1 MTGAATASGAK
12 SAEKGPEKIGPVAH
26 SGLSPI
32 DASDFVRLSGASEAQ
47 ISALETFRE
56 LLTDWNQRM
65 NLVGPA
71 TLPDFWGRHAWDSAQ
86 LISLAPEAR
95 TWADLGAGAGL
106 PGLVLAILGQGREGF
121 HVHLVESMAKRC
133 RFLAEVVGALDLPA
147 TIHNDRAENLR
158 LDVDI
163 VTARA
168 CAPLTRLLG
177 YAKPYLDRGAEGLFL
192 KGQDVAAEVEEA
204 RAAWRFE
211 SEQIPSASDPRGR
224 ILRVRSQVHARR
236 S

>member
-56 LLTDWNQRM
+56 LLTNWNQRM

-106 PGLVLAILGQGREGF
+106 PGLVLAILGQGR
-121 HVHLVESMAKRC
+121 
-133 RFLAEVVGALDLPA
+133 
-147 TIHNDRAENLR
+147 
-158 LDVDI
+158 
-163 VTARA
+163 
-168 CAPLTRLLG
+168 
-177 YAKPYLDRGAEGLFL
+177 KP
-192 KGQDVAAEVEEA
+192 
-204 RAAWRFE
+204 
-211 SEQIPSASDPRGR
+211 GR
-224 ILRVRSQVHARR
+224 
-236 S
+236 